1 MKRSV
6 IYPDWAEKYR
16 GKGRTLRKVRD
27 GYGLYECTSVY
38 VKGEKYPRS
47 RQTYLGMIT
56 ETDGFIPKKSGS
68 LSGQYLE
75 FGLSHFIMANF
86 RRDLERCTFGGSEDI
101 VLLGIVFF
109 LFSSIDDV
117 FLQATYLAK
126 DKMSA
131 LKDRIGKGI
140 SEKRLRTFSNKIEA
154 LLIQKIPDDHDRS
167 VLVRLLYLTVIDRSS
182 VPESVV
188 YPDAVKTVAERYGL
202 KL

>member
-16 GKGRTLRKVRD
+16 GKGRTLRKVHD

-47 RQTYLGMIT
+47 KQTYLGMIT

-109 LFSSIDDV
+109 IFSSIDDV

-140 SEKRLRTFSNKIEA
+140 SEKRLRTVSNKIEA

>member
-109 LFSSIDDV
+109 IFSSIDDV

-140 SEKRLRTFSNKIEA
+140 SEKRLRTVSNKIEA